1 LEGIA
6 DCCSWKAPKRKVN
19 PTAEELVTFM
29 PLLFFQLATPAEAAA
44 AGTEE
49 KVGRKTGERGG
60 LYGRFKVFSL
70 FLRVYTGLL
79 VDGEE
84 LSFVFTFGAFPRV
97 WLIIYCK
104 NQIKVGFVFNEWT
117 SS

>member
-1 LEGIA
+1 MEGSKTKSKPDCRRAGHFYAFAFFFSLQLLRKLLPLEA
-6 DCCSWKAPKRKVN
+6 KRRW
-19 PTAEELVTFM
+19 AEKKR
-29 PLLFFQLATPAEAAA
+29 A
-44 AGTEE
+44 
-49 KVGRKTGERGG
+49 KGEVYMDVSR
-60 LYGRFKVFSL
+60 FSL
-70 FLRVYTGLL
+70 FFYVYTGLL

-104 NQIKVGFVFNEWT
+104 NQNKVGFFFNEWT

>member
-1 LEGIA
+1 
-6 DCCSWKAPKRKVN
+6 
-19 PTAEELVTFM
+19 M

-49 KVGRKTGERGG
+49 KVGRKKTGERGG

-70 FLRVYTGLL
+70 LLRVYTGLL

-84 LSFVFTFGAFPRV
+84 LSLLSPLGLFRGCG
-97 WLIIYCK
+97 L
-104 NQIKVGFVFNEWT
+104 
-117 SS
+117 